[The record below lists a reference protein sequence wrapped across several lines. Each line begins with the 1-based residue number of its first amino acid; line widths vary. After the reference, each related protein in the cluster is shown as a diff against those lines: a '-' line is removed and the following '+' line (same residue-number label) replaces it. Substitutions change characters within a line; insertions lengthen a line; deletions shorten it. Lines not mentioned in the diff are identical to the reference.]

1 MTIYSN
7 ICIFIKTIV
16 CHVIQSFTHELNSKM
31 IVFLISL
38 GIDQPPT
45 PPPLKMISLIRWEK
59 KREKKKRCVKWLQ
72 IKELHISKSISSNI
86 KHFISQQK
94 KKSREKSRNKIIF
107 SKNFFYLLS
116 KWRALWGFLLLFVNR
131 PSVLYWIGDPEVQ
144 YLYQFFEF
152 YLFYTAIFMS
162 WFILMIKYDE

>member
-1 MTIYSN
+1 M
-7 ICIFIKTIV
+7 F
-16 CHVIQSFTHELNSKM
+16 
-31 IVFLISL
+31 FLFHWVSIN
-38 GIDQPPT
+38 
-45 PPPLKMISLIRWEK
+45 PPPPPPWKWYHWYDERKNE
-59 KREKKKRCVKWLQ
+59 RKKRCVKWLQ
-72 IKELHISKSISSNI
+72 IKELHISKSISANI

-94 KKSREKSRNKIIF
+94 KKAEKNPETGLFSRRIF
-107 SKNFFYLLS
+107 LIQLLLLLS

>member
-1 MTIYSN
+1 M
-7 ICIFIKTIV
+7 F
-16 CHVIQSFTHELNSKM
+16 
-31 IVFLISL
+31 FLFHWVSIN
-38 GIDQPPT
+38 
-45 PPPLKMISLIRWEK
+45 PPPPWKWYHWYDERK
-59 KREKKKRCVKWLQ
+59 NEKKKRCVKWLQ

-94 KKSREKSRNKIIF
+94 KKAEKNLETGLFSRRIF
-107 SKNFFYLLS
+107 FNTCSYFLNEGLCGAFFYF
-116 KWRALWGFLLLFVNR
+116 LWIDPLF
-131 PSVLYWIGDPEVQ
+131 YWIGDPEVQ